1 MFTPRVRMRCLMWL
15 GLLAGLSFCALWNGY
30 PEMTGKD
37 LRVGQGR
44 TSSNLNN
51 SEIFSEMAVPA
62 GIRFTHYNGA
72 TRNMY
77 MPETVGSGAALFDCD
92 NDGKL
97 DLFVVQGNLLG
108 SDKTLADTR
117 TRSQTSLSLGRLY
130 HNDTVIDADGSRTLR
145 FTDIT
150 DRSGIDAQDYG
161 KGLRLPIMITT
172 VGLTCTSRHSVTL
185 TCTATEEIA
194 PSRTLQRKQA
204 PMYLGGRSL
213 PLL

>member
-1 MFTPRVRMRCLMWL
+1 
-15 GLLAGLSFCALWNGY
+15 
-30 PEMTGKD
+30 
-37 LRVGQGR
+37 
-44 TSSNLNN
+44 
-51 SEIFSEMAVPA
+51 
-62 GIRFTHYNGA
+62 
-72 TRNMY
+72 

-172 VGLTCTSRHSVTL
+172 VG
-185 TCTATEEIA
+185 
-194 PSRTLQRKQA
+194 
-204 PMYLGGRSL
+204 
-213 PLL
+213 